1 MQEIV
6 IKSHDVIGHKV
17 TKYPDGQR
25 CVTLNLENLN
35 VKEPINI
42 KVSIKNFSD
51 LELLC
56 CVVQALKKNDFHLS
70 LINFVYLFGMRAD
83 RSFEKGDCNY
93 FRDVVAPI
101 INSFN
106 CSRIEILNGHSHLSW
121 SAIKNSYFSMLDFF
135 GIKLDDHKEFFLLGA
150 DESSRSPKHHGPN
163 IINTGIKFE
172 KKREGSNIIMGLDN
186 NDQRKFLHDLNQDQI
201 ILIYDDL
208 CDAGGTFIQAA
219 KYLREKLGLKNR
231 LELLVTHGLF
241 TKGVDN
247 VAPYFDRIITTNSYQ
262 EIVHPKVLQIEVI

>member
-1 MQEIV
+1 
-6 IKSHDVIGHKV
+6 
-17 TKYPDGQR
+17 
-25 CVTLNLENLN
+25 
-35 VKEPINI
+35 
-42 KVSIKNFSD
+42 
-51 LELLC
+51 
-56 CVVQALKKNDFHLS
+56 
-70 LINFVYLFGMRAD
+70 
-83 RSFEKGDCNY
+83 
-93 FRDVVAPI
+93 
-101 INSFN
+101 
-106 CSRIEILNGHSHLSW
+106 
-121 SAIKNSYFSMLDFF
+121 
-135 GIKLDDHKEFFLLGA
+135 
-150 DESSRSPKHHGPN
+150 
-163 IINTGIKFE
+163 
-172 KKREGSNIIMGLDN
+172 MGLDN